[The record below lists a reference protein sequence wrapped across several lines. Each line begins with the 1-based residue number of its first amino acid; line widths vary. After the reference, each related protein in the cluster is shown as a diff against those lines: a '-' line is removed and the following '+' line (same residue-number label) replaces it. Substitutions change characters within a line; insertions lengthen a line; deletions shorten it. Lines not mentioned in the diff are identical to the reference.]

1 MMRSS
6 HLLPFAL
13 CCCFLLSTCTPDD
26 TAARRRADVVFARA
40 KEALARGDHLV
51 SRAALQ
57 ELLPLETA
65 LGRTSR
71 RAETALLLANN
82 YLAGAE
88 FDSAFML
95 CGDARML
102 YHDLADR
109 NGVRAAVIAQADA
122 HRLCGEDAKAY
133 ALLAEE
139 LGIEQAL
146 GLKEGAR
153 ELREKLIPVA
163 HSLGHADVERRLLE
177 ELFADALRTTDST
190 ALVRLALT
198 AGTMFTQRSL
208 FDSAL
213 AQYQRAALLAQ
224 RARAPLLAIEA
235 LMQCGILADRLQKV
249 NDAYRF
255 FSDALRAA
263 DSVAGADQ
271 LRAELLLRSANIY
284 LRQERRVG
292 ARKFLNVALRTAI
305 KSGNRLL
312 ETYALLQLGHA
323 YAGNPT
329 EGRKRYEAGAALA
342 SLIGAPHVNAY
353 AQWCLGDF
361 AARLHSYDAALE
373 HLRAAVASED
383 SALATR
389 DDDMLSDC
397 ETTSFGGRS
406 PYDAL
411 LELLLTLGKYDEA
424 FAYAERR
431 NRREMFRALSGSEIT
446 TQDTALNASLHAF
459 FVARRN
465 YIGAERQLSLVSSY
479 NSESRALL
487 TNVQRSLA
495 LHSARLR
502 DVGDSIAAFNKH
514 LQAAL
519 LVEPATLSDVQAV
532 LPVDATL
539 LQFVP
544 TTRALYALVVTKK
557 QLIVELA
564 AIERAVLTTTMNDY
578 LDALQQRAVDI
589 APTDAA
595 ALERRVMLRSSQLY
609 DVFIR
614 PIESRL
620 RDAKKLFVI
629 LPSNLPLIPLHSL
642 KRSGKSS
649 PYAIERWEFR
659 YLSDAGMLEL
669 KPTANN
675 KPTALAGFAN
685 HGRSSVDVVYEVHG
699 VRAFAKN
706 MHMSL
711 NTGADAM
718 AGLTGDVLY
727 VAADIQHNIER
738 PDNSFLALAKGTARI
753 AYEHLGTLFSLG
765 AFPTVVISVLNNQP
779 RHASLPRI
787 MRMNGAADVVTNLY
801 LPMRKAKA
809 MFNEVFFTSVMSGK
823 PAERA
828 YRTALLEMLKNQEYK
843 TPHIWAAFS
852 LF

>member
-177 ELFADALRTTDST
+177 ELFADALLTTDST
-190 ALVRLALT
+190 ALARLALT

-213 AQYQRAALLAQ
+213 AQYQRAAILAQ

-235 LMQCGILADRLQKV
+235 LMQCGILADRLHNV
-249 NDAYRF
+249 NEAYRY
-255 FSDALRAA
+255 FSSALRAT
-263 DSVAGADQ
+263 DSVAGAHQ
-271 LRAELLLRSANIY
+271 VRAELLLRSANIY

-323 YAGNPT
+323 YAGNAP
-329 EGRKRYEAGAALA
+329 EARRRYEAGAALA
-342 SLIGAPHVNAY
+342 SHIGAPHVNAY

-361 AARLHSYDAALE
+361 AARLRSYDAALE

-397 ETTSFGGRS
+397 ETTSFGGHS

-411 LELLLTLGKYDEA
+411 VELLLTLGKYNEA

-431 NRREMFRALSGSEIT
+431 NRREMYRALSGSAIT

-514 LQAAL
+514 LHAAL
-519 LVEPATLSDVQAV
+519 LVEPATLSDVQTA
-532 LPVDATL
+532 LPLDATL
-539 LQFVP
+539 VQFVP

-557 QLIVELA
+557 QLIVELDVVG
-564 AIERAVLTTTMNDY
+564 RAVLTTTMNDY
-578 LDALQQRAVDI
+578 LDALQRRAVDI
-589 APTDAA
+589 EPTQAA
-595 ALERRVMLRSSQLY
+595 ALDRRVMLRSSQLY
-609 DVFIR
+609 NAFFR
-614 PIESRL
+614 PIETRL

-642 KRSGKSS
+642 KRLST

-669 KPTANN
+669 KPPANN
-675 KPTALAGFAN
+675 KPTAVAGFVN

-699 VRAFAKN
+699 VRGFAKN
-706 MHMSL
+706 MHISL
-711 NTGADAM
+711 NTDADAM
-718 AGLTGDVLY
+718 AGLKGDVLY
-727 VAADIQHNIER
+727 VAADIQHNIVR

-753 AYEHLGTLFSLG
+753 QYEQLGTLFSLG
-765 AFPTVVISVLNNQP
+765 AFPTVVVSVLNNQP

-787 MRMNGAADVVTNLY
+787 VRMNGAADVVTNLY

-809 MFNEVFFTSVMSGK
+809 MFNEVFFTSLMSGE

-828 YRTALLEMLKNQEYK
+828 YRTALLEMLKSQEYK